1 MFRRYISFVALFL
14 YVSVAAVAQ
23 INTERVTRMGRNA
36 MYYEDYVVSIQYFN
50 QVISAK
56 PYLYEPYYLRGLAKF
71 YLGDYKGAEADC
83 TMAIERNPF
92 VVTTYNIRGL
102 ARINMNNFDGAAQD
116 YSNITRNDPDNQTI
130 WHDLVICYLNAKQY
144 DKNSHRIVCTLLNCS
159 AELTAEESL
168 STQEGLQPSQII
180 PVAPASWFLTAYV
193 I

>member
-130 WHDLVICYLNAKQY
+130 WHDSVICYLNAKQY
-144 DKNSHRIVCTLLNCS
+144 NQADSTLNVIIGKWPKYSKAFTLK
-159 AELTAEESL
+159 AQLALQRQDTIKAEENLSKSL
-168 STQEGLQPSQII
+168 
-180 PVAPASWFLTAYV
+180 
-193 I
+193 